1 MKDFDITIKQ
11 PDGTERTFNTEQI
24 DEDVLRAR
32 CGLDTKE
39 QD

>member
-1 MKDFDITIKQ
+1 MKDFNITIKQ
-11 PDGTERTFNTEQI
+11 LDGTEMAFNTEQI